1 MIYTAG
7 GILSKLAAGESF
19 MSLPFILYYA
29 GELVILLFYA
39 VGWQQFVKRMPLSAA
54 YANKAV
60 TVVWGMLWGV
70 LIFHEKLTAG
80 KVIGGLMVLIGIALY
95 GFADGKDRA
104 ADSGMTETA
113 QADRIEAQD
122 GIDHE

>member
-7 GILSKLAAGESF
+7 GILSKLAAGKSF

-70 LIFHEKLTAG
+70 LIFHEKIGVKKIAALGLIIAG
-80 KVIGGLMVLIGIALY
+80 IVVYSVLG
-95 GFADGKDRA
+95 
-104 ADSGMTETA
+104 
-113 QADRIEAQD
+113 
-122 GIDHE
+122 